1 MRFSALFAALLLLDA
16 DLAFDPDVRSA
27 FLAMMKDTRYGFS
40 HMEEAGFVIRRSTG
54 ELDFERWPSTGVP
67 DTAFW
72 IGEFPRGT
80 IAIAHTHP
88 NTMPLPSNLD
98 AATARKTH
106 IPVYVVTPRAIVK
119 TRGASPEVVVR
130 GDW

>member
-1 MRFSALFAALLLLDA
+1 MNRAIFALLMLFDS
-16 DLAFDPDVRSA
+16 DLALDPNVRSA
-27 FLAMMKDTRYGFS
+27 FVAMMKDTRYGFS
-40 HMEEAGFVIRRSTG
+40 HMEEAGFVVQQPDG
-54 ELDFERWPSTGVP
+54 ELGFVRWPSSGVP

-72 IGEFPRGT
+72 IGDFPRGT

-88 NTMPLPSNLD
+88 NMMPLPSNLD
-98 AATARKTH
+98 AATARRTRM
-106 IPVYVVTPRAIVK
+106 PVYVITPNAIVK